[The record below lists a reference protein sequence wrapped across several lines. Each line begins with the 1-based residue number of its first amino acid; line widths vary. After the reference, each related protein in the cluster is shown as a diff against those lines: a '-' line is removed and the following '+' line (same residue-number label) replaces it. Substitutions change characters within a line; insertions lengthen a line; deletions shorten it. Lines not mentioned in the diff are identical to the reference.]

1 MPRHAA
7 KGTQQQQQQQPRG
20 QQRQQQ
26 QSNLAHKRA
35 IQKLNL
41 ELEVARI
48 NANAK
53 TTTAGKSYANV
64 VKGTPSFPT
73 PKFEFTSATAG
84 KIAKI
89 V

>member
-1 MPRHAA
+1 
-7 KGTQQQQQQQPRG
+7 
-20 QQRQQQ
+20 
-26 QSNLAHKRA
+26 
-35 IQKLNL
+35 
-41 ELEVARI
+41 LEVARI